1 MKNPF
6 PVVFETDSCA
16 PQKDPRLH
24 DRRPVCLR
32 VAVADKSG
40 MAEGQVLDLSLRGCG
55 LRLKKRLLRGQYLWL
70 KIYHEHGRSTPVC
83 DLVRVKWVEDDR
95 VGIEFLSIA
104 PENLQRLHTFFGDQI
119 ALTLEG

>member
-6 PVVFETDSCA
+6 PVAFETDRCA

-70 KIYHEHGRSTPVC
+70 KMYHEHGRSTPVC
-83 DLVRVKWVEDDR
+83 DLVRVRWVENDR
-95 VGIEFLSIA
+95 AGIEFLSIA
-104 PENLQRLHTFFGDQI
+104 PENLQRLHKFFGDQI
-119 ALTLEG
+119 ALTLED

>member
-1 MKNPF
+1 MKNLF

-40 MAEGQVLDLSLRGCG
+40 MAEGQVLDLSPRGCG
-55 LRLKKRLLRGQYLWL
+55 LRLKKRLLRGQYLWF

-104 PENLQRLHTFFGDQI
+104 PENLQRLHTLFGD
-119 ALTLEG
+119 